1 MAEAVVARRGAR
13 FKDITGHRFG
23 RLVVVGEIASTRAA
37 CRWRLK
43 CDCGGET
50 FACTGSLNKGE
61 VRSCGCGKRDR
72 RPRLTHGASCRGQV
86 TPEYR
91 AWVNMIRR
99 CESTGHISYPDYGGR
114 DIHVCPRW
122 RNDFP
127 AFLAD
132 VGQRPGRGY
141 SLDRKNNNGHYE
153 LGNVKWSTRTEQNRN
168 RRITRKISYCGEE
181 LTLGEISERTGASV
195 RLLAARLARGW
206 SIERAATIP
215 ARHLKAGRW
224 VKCHAVG
231 KQANT
236 RNTTNALTRLAKA
249 NL

>member
-1 MAEAVVARRGAR
+1 MAEAVVAKRGSR

-23 RLVVVGEIASTRAA
+23 RLVVVGELASTEAA

-50 FACTGSLNKGE
+50 FAGTGPLNKGE
-61 VRSCGCGKRDR
+61 VQSCGCGKRECK
-72 RPRLTHGASCRGQV
+72 PRLTHGASCHGQV

-99 CESTGHISYPDYGGR
+99 CESTSHISYPNYGGR

-132 VGQRPGRGY
+132 VGRRPDRGY
-141 SLDRKNNNGHYE
+141 SLDRKDNNGHYE
-153 LGNVKWSTRTEQNRN
+153 LGNVKWSTRAEQNRN
-168 RRITRKISYCGEE
+168 RRITRKILYCGEE
-181 LTLGEISERTGASV
+181 LTLGEIFERTGTPV

-206 SIERAATIP
+206 DIDRAAATP
-215 ARHLKAGRW
+215 SRPLKTGRW
-224 VKCHAVG
+224 AKRHAG
-231 KQANT
+231 GNQ
-236 RNTTNALTRLAKA
+236 
-249 NL
+249 